1 MTLAEIRAML
11 YINKHRLD
19 DELQIQG
26 DIMDRISTQV
36 VLRNSAM
43 IEAKDNL
50 AKTEG
55 RIAEDVRDTDVK
67 MTVGMIDAKV
77 KRDPERMRAWER
89 YQEARAAHEA
99 WAGLLDAWKQKGYS
113 IKTLAD
119 LYAAN
124 YYTLSSTQTSERNR
138 SRDDAVDAGRAA
150 LRRASHGDR
159 LIDPEKEIVKTS
171 QQVTPRR
178 RTQL

>member
-1 MTLAEIRAML
+1 MTLDQIRAML

-19 DELQIQG
+19 DELQVQG

-43 IEAKDNL
+43 IEAKDDL

-55 RIAEDVRDTDVK
+55 RIAEDLRDTDVK
-67 MTVGMIDAKV
+67 MTVGMMDAKV
-77 KRDPERMRAWER
+77 KRDPERLRAWTR
-89 YQEARAAHEA
+89 YQAARAAHEA
-99 WAGLLDAWKQKGYS
+99 WAGLLDAWKQKSYS

-124 YYTLSSTQTSERNR
+124 YFTLSNTQTSERQR
-138 SRDDAVDAGRAA
+138 QRDTSVDEGRAA
-150 LRRASHGDR
+150 LRRASHVDR
-159 LIDPEKEIVKTS
+159 LVNPEEEITKAS
-171 QQVTPRR
+171 TPRR
-178 RTQL
+178 RTQV